1 MIRMKIT
8 KEILHN
14 RVDFLWSLRNDPH
27 IKGTTKSDEKG
38 NPVFETELQKDGGCA
53 CGIMCEMFGQER
65 PDGSFPGSIDSSLPL
80 GKINFKR
87 AREAV
92 GVTIEECRYIQS
104 QISDT
109 PLSFPE
115 IADRIETE
123 IFNNRK

>member
-1 MIRMKIT
+1 MKIT

-38 NPVFETELQKDGGCA
+38 KPIFETELQKDGGCA
-53 CGIMCEMFGQER
+53 CGIMCIMFGQETESYGL
-65 PDGSFPGSIDSSLPL
+65 DFSAPL
-80 GKINFKR
+80 GSINFKR

-92 GVTIEECRYIQS
+92 GVTVEDCRYIQS

-109 PLSFPE
+109 PLTFPE
-115 IADRIETE
+115 IADRIEAE
-123 IFNNRK
+123 VFNKRK

>member
-1 MIRMKIT
+1 MKIT

-38 NPVFETELQKDGGCA
+38 NPIFETELQKDGACA
-53 CGIMCEMFGQER
+53 CGIMCTMFGQER
-65 PDGSFPGSIDSSLPL
+65 EGWGIDNSKPL

-92 GVTIEECRYIQS
+92 GITVEDCQYIQS

-115 IADRIETE
+115 IADRIEKE
-123 IFNNRK
+123 VFDKQKLEK